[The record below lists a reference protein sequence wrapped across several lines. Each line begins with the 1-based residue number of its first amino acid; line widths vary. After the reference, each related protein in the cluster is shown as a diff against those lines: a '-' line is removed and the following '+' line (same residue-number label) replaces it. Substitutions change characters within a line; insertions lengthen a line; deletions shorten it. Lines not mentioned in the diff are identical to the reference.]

1 MALFGSFGKALGL
14 GSAGEV
20 AGDVAGFLGF
30 NPAAQKAI
38 SSGAQAASE
47 AISSI
52 GEDRPDVATSPQQ
65 AGVDSAATILNVSQ
79 TGQLSP
85 GGMGGRLPQTQ
96 QAGFGLV
103 GPLSQLLGQGARQ
116 LSRPGVGGLIG
127 GTGAGLIADFVMD
140 SSGNTKK
147 LVITRKL
154 QRETKKL
161 FMMSGGDLGIVSAN
175 SLSFLGKDLS
185 PQQVL
190 MVLFKTFKNQGPYV
204 TKAAVRKTRQTIR
217 KLDTLEMLK
226 AQMCPPKR
234 APARRRTMGS
244 TTKVLQVK

>member
-20 AGDVAGFLGF
+20 AGDIASGLGF
-30 NPAAQKAI
+30 NPTATRAI
-38 SSGAQAASE
+38 RDTAQAASE

-52 GEDRPDVATSPQQ
+52 GEDKPDVATAPQQ
-65 AGVDSAATILNVSQ
+65 AGVDSAATVLNVSQ

-85 GGMGGRLPQTQ
+85 GGMGGRMPQTQ
-96 QAGFGLV
+96 QAGFGLI
-103 GPLSQLLGQGARQ
+103 GPLSQILGQGARQ
-116 LSRPGVGGLIG
+116 LTRPGVGGLVG
-127 GTGAGLIADFVMD
+127 GFGAGAAVEFVMD
-140 SSGNTKK
+140 RFGNQKK

-154 QRETKKL
+154 QRDTKKL
-161 FMMSGGDLGIVSAN
+161 FMMSGGNIEFVSAN
-175 SLSFLGKDLS
+175 SLAFLGKDLS
-185 PQQVL
+185 PDQVL
-190 MVLFKTFKNQGPYV
+190 MVLFKTFKNQGAFV

-217 KLDTLEMLK
+217 KLDTLTMLK
-226 AQMCPPKR
+226 DSMCPPKR

>member
-20 AGDVAGFLGF
+20 AGDVASFLGF
-30 NPAAQKAI
+30 SPKTTQAI

-65 AGVDSAATILNVSQ
+65 AGVDSPATILNVSQ

-85 GGMGGRLPQTQ
+85 GAMGGRLPQTQ

-103 GPLSQLLGQGARQ
+103 GPLSQLLGQGART
-116 LSRPGVGGLIG
+116 LSRPGVGGALTG
-127 GTGAGLIADFVMD
+127 FGTGMAAEFFTDMF
-140 SSGNTKK
+140 GNTKK

-154 QRETKKL
+154 QRDTKKL
-161 FMMSGGDLGIVSAN
+161 FMMTGGNLRVVSEQSN
-175 SLSFLGKDLS
+175 FFLGKNLS
-185 PQQVL
+185 EEQIL
-190 MVLFKTFKNQGPYV
+190 MILFKTFKNQGPYV

-217 KLDTLEMLK
+217 KLDTLEQLK
-226 AQMCPPKR
+226 AQMCPPRR